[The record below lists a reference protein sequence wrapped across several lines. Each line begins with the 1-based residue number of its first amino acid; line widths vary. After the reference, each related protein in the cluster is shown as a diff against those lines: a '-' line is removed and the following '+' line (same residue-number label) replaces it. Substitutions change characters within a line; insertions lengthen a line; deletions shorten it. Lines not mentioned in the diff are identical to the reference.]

1 MKIAII
7 GATGNIGSRILAE
20 AVHRGHVV
28 TALARNPSRFQGQ
41 ALVTPVPVDVTNP
54 DALIRSLQ
62 GHDAIVSALHFDG
75 TDAQSLIHAVRA
87 SGVKRLLVV
96 GGAGSLEVAPGK
108 VLVEQPGFPAEY
120 KNEATAGRHFLD
132 TLRGEN
138 LLEWTFISPSALFV
152 PGERTGHF
160 RLGTDTL
167 LHDADG
173 KSWVSYEDFAIAMLD
188 EIEHPAHVRQRF
200 TVGY

>member
-7 GATGNIGSRILAE
+7 GATGNVGSRILAE
-20 AVHRGHVV
+20 AMHRGHNV

-41 ALVTPVPVDVTNP
+41 AHVTPVPVDVTNA

-75 TDAQSLIHAVRA
+75 TDVQSLIHAVRA

-120 KNEATAGRHFLD
+120 KNEATAGKHFLD
-132 TLRGEN
+132 TLRCAFLLLDAVLQSIDFVFECTIR
-138 LLEWTFISPSALFV
+138 LLELGPVSEQ
-152 PGERTGHF
+152 GEDAIL
-160 RLGTDTL
+160 LG
-167 LHDADG
+167 G
-173 KSWVSYEDFAIAMLD
+173 
-188 EIEHPAHVRQRF
+188 RRF
-200 TVGY
+200 LAKVELEES